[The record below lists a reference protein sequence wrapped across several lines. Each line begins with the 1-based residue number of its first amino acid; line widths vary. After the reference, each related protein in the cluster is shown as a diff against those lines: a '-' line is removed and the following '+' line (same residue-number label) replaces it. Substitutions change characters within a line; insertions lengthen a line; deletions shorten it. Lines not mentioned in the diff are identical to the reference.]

1 MPESDLHYVA
11 SLPRPE
17 LRNALRRAQAFDP
30 PLRILAEDV
39 LGADAPIDFIAVD
52 PDGRVV
58 LVLIGEDGEDQEL
71 LTQALA
77 QRAWVRPR
85 IRDWLQLA
93 PNLELSASAPVAV
106 SLLCPSFSSSTQAAA
121 ADLGPDVLD
130 LSTLRCVRNGAEAT
144 VLLERL
150 SPPGPSDRR
159 RAAVDPPAEGGPRFR
174 SGLTAEDLQLTP
186 EEISEFN

>member
-11 SLPRPE
+11 ALPRPE

-39 LGADAPIDFIAVD
+39 LGADATIDFIAVD
-52 PDGRVV
+52 PDGRVI
-58 LVLIGEDGEDQEL
+58 LVLIGEDGEDREL
-71 LTQALA
+71 LTLGLA

-93 PNLELSASAPVAV
+93 PNLELSASAPVVV
-106 SLLCPSFSSSTQAAA
+106 SLLCSSFSSNTQAAA
-121 ADLGPDVLD
+121 ADLGPDVLN
-130 LSTLRCVRNGAEAT
+130 LSTLRCVRNGSEAT

-150 SPPGPSDRR
+150 SPPCPPDGRQTG
-159 RAAVDPPAEGGPRFR
+159 VDPPPAGGASFR
-174 SGLTAEDLQLTP
+174 SGLTAEDLQLSP
-186 EEISEFN
+186 EEIREFD